1 MHLEVLR
8 VTIGEL
14 LLDGLCFGLNQL
26 ILNLGLRGS
35 SLKELG
41 WSLVTAKK
49 FISDSLNLLDLLL
62 GLSCLDKGLNSA
74 LIGITCLKIFLNF
87 LLLHDLLDD
96 FLTLLTMGDAS
107 VRVFQQGNKLVFLL
121 KVGVIGFE
129 VHEEGHTESEN
140 SNEADETQSLS
151 NVLLELLGRLR
162 RDSRG
167 FGLVLL
173 HHGLFSVVKKSA
185 VASGLG
191 VARPKCL
198 ACLW

>member
-62 GLSCLDKGLNSA
+62 GLSCLDEGLNSA
-74 LIGITCLKIFLNF
+74 LVAIT
-87 LLLHDLLDD
+87 
-96 FLTLLTMGDAS
+96 
-107 VRVFQQGNKLVFLL
+107 
-121 KVGVIGFE
+121 
-129 VHEEGHTESEN
+129 
-140 SNEADETQSLS
+140 SL
-151 NVLLELLGRLR
+151 
-162 RDSRG
+162 
-167 FGLVLL
+167 
-173 HHGLFSVVKKSA
+173 
-185 VASGLG
+185 
-191 VARPKCL
+191 
-198 ACLW
+198 

>member
-1 MHLEVLR
+1 M
-8 VTIGEL
+8 
-14 LLDGLCFGLNQL
+14 LDGPCFGLNQL

-49 FISDSLNLLDLLL
+49 FISDSLNLLDLFL
-62 GLSCLDKGLNSA
+62 GLGCLDQGLNSA
-74 LIGITCLKIFLNF
+74 LLGITGLKILLDN

-96 FLTLLTMGDAS
+96 FLTLLTVGDTS
-107 VRVFQQGNKLVFLL
+107 VRVFQQGDKLVLLL

-162 RDSRG
+162 RNSRG
-167 FGLVLL
+167 SGLVLL
-173 HHGLFSVVKKSA
+173 HHGLLSVVKKSA